1 MAYGVQK
8 NMEIGETKCPLNGDL
23 RPCLFSNEEE
33 QGSLDGL
40 VLGAKKVADRWQ
52 RFFSMILWCSVD

>member
-1 MAYGVQK
+1 MVYKKYG
-8 NMEIGETKCPLNGDL
+8 NRRNEMPSEWRSPT
-23 RPCLFSNEEE
+23 LFVSNEEE

-40 VLGAKKVADRWQ
+40 VLGAKKVADRWW